1 MKISVLEK
9 TKGCMPKI
17 IDKGE
22 WIDLYTSEDVHL
34 TTPYV
39 TSLKKSKDAPR
50 AREVIFSSTLIPLG
64 VAMKLPEGFEAV
76 MAPRSST
83 FKNYGLIQ
91 VNSIGIID
99 NLFSGNNDE
108 WKLPVMATREVTI
121 PKGTRLCQF
130 RIQLSQKATLKQ
142 KLKWLFSSKITLT
155 PVSSLD
161 SGDRGGF
168 GSTGIK

>member
-9 TKGCMPKI
+9 TKGCVPKI

-34 TTPYV
+34 TTPYI

-64 VAMKLPEGFEAV
+64 VAMKLPEGFEAIIS
-76 MAPRSST
+76 PRSST
-83 FKNYGLIQ
+83 FKNYGIMQ
-91 VNSIGIID
+91 TNSLGVID
-99 NLFSGNNDE
+99 NSYSGDNDE
-108 WKLPVMATREVTI
+108 WKLPVIATRETTI

-130 RIQLSQKATLKQ
+130 RIQLSQKASLWQ
-142 KLKWLFSSKITLT
+142 KLKWLFSNKITLT
-155 PVSSLD
+155 PASSLD
-161 SGDRGGF
+161 SSDRGGF
-168 GSTGIK
+168 GSSGK